1 MRASRLEE
9 EAERTAVAASERR
22 ARERQ
27 KAEVEAEARAQREW
41 QKAECLH
48 GERLAEVHCRAQRAG
63 LCAAPDQ
70 Q

>member
-1 MRASRLEE
+1 VAQ
-9 EAERTAVAASERR
+9 RTAVAASERR

-27 KAEVEAEARAQREW
+27 KAAVEAEARAQRER
-41 QKAECLH
+41 QKAERLR
-48 GERLAEVHCRAQRAG
+48 GERLAEVLAKVRYRVQRAG